1 MENRSVSIELKNS
14 IQRLE
19 VQLAYEE
26 QLLKEQFN
34 LTYEHFKP
42 VNLLKS
48 SIQEIAASPYL
59 VDNIIATAVSLATGY
74 LSKKIVIGTSGNIFR
89 KFLGLLM
96 QLGVTNTVAQH
107 PDTIKSIGQYIYQH
121 FIRNKRE
128 KI

>member
-1 MENRSVSIELKNS
+1 
-14 IQRLE
+14 LE

-48 SIQEIAASPYL
+48 TIQEIAASPYL

-128 KI
+128 EI

>member
-48 SIQEIAASPYL
+48 TIQEIAASPYL

-128 KI
+128 EI

>member
-26 QLLKEQFN
+26 HLLKEQFN
-34 LTYEHFKP
+34 FTYEHFKP

-48 SIQEIAASPYL
+48 TIQEIAASPYL
-59 VDNIIATAVSLATGY
+59 VDNILSTAVGLATGY

-89 KFLGLLM
+89 KILGLLM
-96 QLGVTNTVAQH
+96 QLGVTNTVTQH

-121 FIRNKRE
+121 FLRNKRE
-128 KI
+128 EI

>member
-74 LSKKIVIGTSGNIFR
+74 LSKKIIIGTSGNIFR

-128 KI
+128 EI

>member
-1 MENRSVSIELKNS
+1 MESRSVSIELKNS

-48 SIQEIAASPYL
+48 TIQEIAASPYL
-59 VDNIIATAVSLATGY
+59 VDNIVATAVSLATGY

-121 FIRNKRE
+121 FLRNKRE
-128 KI
+128 EI

>member
-48 SIQEIAASPYL
+48 TIQEIAASPYL

-74 LSKKIVIGTSGNIFR
+74 LSKKIIIGTSGNIFR

-128 KI
+128 EI